1 MSKFITDIEARLRII
16 AKMIESAAG
25 KDRRALQ
32 RERADLE
39 EKLRKVSA

>member
-16 AKMIESAAG
+16 AKMIEAARP
-25 KDRRALQ
+25 KERKALQ
-32 RERADLE
+32 RERSDLE